1 MLKQTTATALP
12 HDGLLL
18 RLFPWG
24 STLKRKRYETQG
36 LNSLDIPLVKPSQQ
50 QEAGALLSTP
60 LCHQSADLWRFPI
73 MILVISRAAH
83 QSVRMA
89 SIQTD
94 ICRGQSR
101 RYDQHL

>member
-1 MLKQTTATALP
+1 MLKQTPATALP
-12 HDGLLL
+12 HDSLLS

-50 QEAGALLSTP
+50 QEAGALLSAP
-60 LCHQSADLWRFPI
+60 LCHHSADLWRFPV
-73 MILVISRAAH
+73 ILVVSRAAH
-83 QSVRMA
+83 QSVRVA

-101 RYDQHL
+101 RHDQHL